1 LGLLMV
7 SLQRRDDVNM
17 LVVDAAAASR
27 VGHGFE
33 AIW

>member
-17 LVVDAAAASR
+17 LVVDAAA